1 MKLTIMSTSTSSFC
15 PIPHTSRDQVW
26 LAVGVGAGALV
37 GFIAARVLSKDS
49 SSPSTS
55 AASAPST
62 SAASA
67 PSTSAAAAAAASAAS
82 ATPAFELRYWE
93 VMAKGLGPAVV
104 AEWSGQKWAGSAS
117 LNHTKDDFLAM
128 RESGEAPFGQLP
140 LLHVPANAKGGKR
153 VIAQTVAIMNHIGAL
168 AGTDGGDDLTGRE
181 WTTSQMLIAEAE
193 DIYSEMQKR
202 VDTMYVQACTSMD

>member
-55 AASAPST
+55 AASAPS
-62 SAASA
+62 
-67 PSTSAAAAAAASAAS
+67 PSAAAAAASAAS

-93 VMAKGLGPAVV
+93 VMAKGLGPALV

-202 VDTMYVQACTSMD
+202 VDTMYVQACTSMDLVQVT